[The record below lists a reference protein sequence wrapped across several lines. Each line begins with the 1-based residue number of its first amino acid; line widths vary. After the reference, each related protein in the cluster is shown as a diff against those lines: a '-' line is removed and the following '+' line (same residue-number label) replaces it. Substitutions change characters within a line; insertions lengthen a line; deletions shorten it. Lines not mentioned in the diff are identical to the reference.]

1 MPETM
6 THVLQNQLAPLLE
19 QKNNLSANSQKRQEI
34 PPTTKQTH
42 IIRIQQYNTSSTL
55 SLTVWRHEGGYKAQK
70 KAATPESYELVNI

>member
-6 THVLQNQLAPLLE
+6 AHVLQNQLAPLLE

-42 IIRIQQYNTSSTL
+42 ITRIQQYNASSTL
-55 SLTVWRHEGGYKAQK
+55 SLTVWRQNGDTKEGAKRK
-70 KAATPESYELVNI
+70 KGRNS